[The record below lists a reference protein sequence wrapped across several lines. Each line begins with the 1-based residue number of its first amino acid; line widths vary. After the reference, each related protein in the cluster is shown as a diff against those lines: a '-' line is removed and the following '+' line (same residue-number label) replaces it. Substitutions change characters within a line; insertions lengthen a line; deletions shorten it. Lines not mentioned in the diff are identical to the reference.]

1 MRLACLA
8 RFAVPAVALAAV
20 ALSTGAVAQT
30 SPNAPAP
37 SGANRTAP
45 ANQPANQSAN
55 QPANEQV
62 IEPAVPRRGV
72 RLPKIPNKDFIVGAY
87 AGTYSTENFGS
98 SAVYGARL
106 GYAITE
112 DFFVE
117 AVYAESTVSDANFRQ
132 ILPGGIFPQQEQTLT
147 YYNLS
152 AGYNILP
159 GEVFF
164 GSRWA
169 KASALYLMAGV
180 GSTKFLEQRKQTVNF
195 GLGLR
200 VWLKDWASLQV
211 DFRDHVYS
219 LDLLGRRQNTNNLEL
234 TAGATFYF

>member
-1 MRLACLA
+1 MIMPAMRSLSALSVLVCL
-8 RFAVPAVALAAV
+8 FAV
-20 ALSTGAVAQT
+20 
-30 SPNAPAP
+30 APAR
-37 SGANRTAP
+37 AQAP
-45 ANQPANQSAN
+45 ATGQAGA

-62 IEPAVPRRGV
+62 IVPQVPRRDV
-72 RLPKIPNKDFIVGAY
+72 RLPKIPNKDFIIGAF

-98 SAVYGARL
+98 NAVYGARL

-117 AVYAESTVSDANFRQ
+117 AVYAESKVSDQNFRQ
-132 ILPGGIFPQQEQTLT
+132 ILPGGVFPQPEQTLV

-152 AGYNILP
+152 AGYNLLP

-169 KASALYLMAGV
+169 KTSALYVMAGV
-180 GSTKFLEQRKQTVNF
+180 GSTKFLEQRKQTLNF

-200 VWLKDWASLQV
+200 VLFKDWMSMQV

-234 TAGATFYF
+234 TAGFTFFF